1 MVDEAEGRRRA
12 VIGRGSEKAE
22 KPVSGCGRRVR
33 NWLSLADRRE
43 WEVVKTRERMECK
56 VAGEG
61 EAWPADL
68 VRCNAITRSFR

>member
-33 NWLSLADRRE
+33 NWLGSAGRRE
-43 WEVVKTRERMECK
+43 WEVVKT
-56 VAGEG
+56 GEIG
-61 EAWPADL
+61 SGRRGDYML
-68 VRCNAITRSFR
+68 